1 MKKSELQEC
10 YLVQKSRPLFSLWA
24 SDFTLIEFKLL
35 DIYLSKIDSHNPLN
49 RTVEFTR
56 KELCDIF
63 GISQIRPEVLT
74 RHLKKL
80 QETSVTLHDNE
91 KVIDIVSLFSRSR
104 AELDEEGV
112 CKLEL
117 TCSPEAMRYF
127 FSVENIGYFKYKIN
141 AITHITSVHSYLMF
155 LYIEYNRFRKS
166 WEVSVGDLKRFLNC
180 DQVESYKGF
189 KEFNDKVL
197 KKVQKELSEKANCL
211 FEYSTVKRGR
221 TVTHIRFKVLPT
233 IEDGVIVTD
242 NDQLNIIESDNAG
255 ILDRIAM
262 ACQLKFGELEINNI
276 YNLLSRTCIPDY
288 VKGDTEDDRQ
298 YNFVYM
304 MYNKLIAREQEQK
317 GKRRSISNRFNY
329 FYKMLETEIR
339 KAAKEKAEQE
349 QQKKPQERKEQSYDI
364 DEFEKFAIT
373 FSKNTKKR
381 E

>member
-1 MKKSELQEC
+1 MKKSDLQDC

-35 DIYLSKIDSHNPLN
+35 DIYLSKVDSHNPLN
-49 RTVEFTR
+49 RTVEFKR

-74 RHLKKL
+74 QHLKKL

-104 AELDEEGV
+104 AELDEYGV

-127 FSVENIGYFKYKIN
+127 FNVESIGYFKYKIN
-141 AITHITSVHSYLMF
+141 AITHITSVYSYLMF
-155 LYIEYNRFRKS
+155 LYIEYNRFREA
-166 WEVSVGDLKRFLNC
+166 WEVQVDDLKRFLSC

-197 KKVQKELSEKANCL
+197 KKVQKELSEKANCK

-221 TVTHIRFKVLPT
+221 TVTHIRFKVFPT
-233 IEDGVIVTD
+233 IENGVVVTD
-242 NDQLNIIESDNAG
+242 NDQLNITESDNAQ

-262 ACQLKFGELEINNI
+262 ACNLKFGELEVNNI
-276 YNLLSRTCIPDY
+276 YNLLSNSCIPDY
-288 VKGDTEDDRQ
+288 IKGDTVEDKQ

-304 MYNKLIAREQEQK
+304 MYNRLIARENEQK
-317 GKRRSISNRFNY
+317 NKRRSISNRFNY
-329 FYKMLETEIR
+329 FYKMLETEIK
-339 KAAKEKAEQE
+339 KAVNDKQPK
-349 QQKKPQERKEQSYDI
+349 QKPKRKEQSYDI
-364 DEFEKFAIT
+364 DEFENFAIT

>member
-91 KVIDIVSLFSRSR
+91 KVIDIVILFSRSR

-112 CKLEL
+112 CQLEL

-166 WEVSVGDLKRFLNC
+166 WEVSVDDLKRFLNC

-197 KKVQKELSEKANCL
+197 KKVQNELSEKANCL

-233 IEDGVIVTD
+233 IENGVIVTD
-242 NDQLNIIESDNAG
+242 NDQLNITESDNAG
-255 ILDRIAM
+255 VLDRIAM

-288 VKGDTEDDRQ
+288 VKGDTEEDRQ